1 MEMTNKDSHDLK
13 HQTTALP
20 VNPLRA
26 SVGVT
31 TAAEGGPNLL
41 MATAT
46 ECYRCSGKH
55 KYSQEGLHRWHV
67 LPNVARDTL
76 RFDNR
81 MHDKSLWLIHQK
93 TWRTLRLFTLRSL
106 CLATEQ
112 ELRWQLFQFWTIRL
126 FQWKS
131 KLELRS
137 LLWVR
142 KHTFC
147 HCLLSCDL
155 KWSRL
160 LLCYVLILE
169 SPYVYWVVLLFLFST
184 GISRLTSLC
193 WLSSGTGLPFL
204 GRNYLEK
211 LKLDWTPY
219 KQLQWNLWLTDT
231 SGTRSFVRY
240 KVSVTG
246 NV

>member
-1 MEMTNKDSHDLK
+1 MLCDHLVAGIANSRMQIRLLAKDELTFQRAYNLAIAMEMTNKDSHDLK

-81 MHDKSLWLIHQK
+81 MHDKSLWSIHQK

-112 ELRWQLFQFWTIRL
+112 ELR
-126 FQWKS
+126 
-131 KLELRS
+131 
-137 LLWVR
+137 
-142 KHTFC
+142 
-147 HCLLSCDL
+147 
-155 KWSRL
+155 
-160 LLCYVLILE
+160 
-169 SPYVYWVVLLFLFST
+169 
-184 GISRLTSLC
+184 
-193 WLSSGTGLPFL
+193 
-204 GRNYLEK
+204 
-211 LKLDWTPY
+211 
-219 KQLQWNLWLTDT
+219 
-231 SGTRSFVRY
+231 
-240 KVSVTG
+240 
-246 NV
+246 